1 MSFLESNLWL
11 STTKNGGGV
20 KIELDDFNLRLVT
33 SRKQIEKLLNGEI
46 KGVKLSIATND
57 SDDSQGK
64 KGDLTVDEN
73 KVKSED

>member
-1 MSFLESNLWL
+1 MAFLESNLWL
-11 STTKNGGGV
+11 STTKNGNGV

-57 SDDSQGK
+57 SDDGQENK
-64 KGDLTVDEN
+64 RYLTVDEN
-73 KVKSED
+73 KIKSED

>member
-1 MSFLESNLWL
+1 MAFLESNLWL

-64 KGDLTVDEN
+64 KEDLTVDEN